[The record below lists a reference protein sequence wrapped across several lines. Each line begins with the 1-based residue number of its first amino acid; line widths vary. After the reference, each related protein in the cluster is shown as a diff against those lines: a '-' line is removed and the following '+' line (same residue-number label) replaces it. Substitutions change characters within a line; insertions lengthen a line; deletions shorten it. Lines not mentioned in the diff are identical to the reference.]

1 MAAKLILGS
10 FNLPVLAEESR
21 TAQEFLAAMT
31 MHLAQCIKDPTSIK
45 DHMVDLVF
53 ILGQTEHDLKRGRMK
68 LSSLWIDHHD
78 SYRASCCN

>member
-1 MAAKLILGS
+1 MIILEGAFGLAAGISLPLLQSRIPSKAAKLILGS

-45 DHMVDLVF
+45 DHMVDLAF
-53 ILGQTEHDLKRGRMK
+53 ILGQT
-68 LSSLWIDHHD
+68 
-78 SYRASCCN
+78 A